1 MAISLL
7 LIIAKWILRF
17 TTNFVNMQTIT
28 LRNLSLIILGLIS
41 QIAFTQTDNTSYIN
55 TGRGGTATT
64 FATDYQAIGINPA
77 NIDSFANHT
86 FLAIGFA
93 ETGVSFYSEALKKT
107 DVRTMLFG
115 RKNPI
120 TPQEAQNL
128 GQSFAEEGMT
138 VNYDMRAF
146 GLGFKIG
153 NAGALAFAL
162 DLHASHY
169 SILGEQASSLIF
181 EGYNYANYFDTIV
194 FTPQDTFGVSNNPL
208 SFYQLAKGTRIKGS
222 ADMTFNAGWGM
233 QIYEND
239 FIKVRLGVGAKYVLS
254 YAYYDLNATENS
266 LGGYSAI
273 SNNPFDLTSGQ
284 TPSQI
289 YNNYKPVGKGLGFD
303 VGANITLFKDLD
315 VGISVVNIG
324 TMNYTANLIS
334 FNDYVLD
341 TVSFSGLNS
350 TNPVDLMYDIVNEEN
365 LIQYNGIEKLSVS
378 MPTTLRFGLGYRLF
392 NDLQLGADL
401 VLPLLQVANSYPAA
415 YLGLGA
421 ELRVLKIL
429 KISSGISV
437 GGGYKNAVPFG
448 IGLDFGL
455 WEIGV
460 ASRDVTTWFGQSSP
474 YVSGTAGL
482 LRFRL

>member
-1 MAISLL
+1 MQTISLRNLPL
-7 LIIAKWILRF
+7 LII
-17 TTNFVNMQTIT
+17 
-28 LRNLSLIILGLIS
+28 GLIS
-41 QIAFTQTDNTSYIN
+41 QIAFTQTDGTSYIN

-120 TPQEAQNL
+120 TSQEAKEL
-128 GQSFAEEGMT
+128 GQAFAEEGMT

-153 NAGALAFAL
+153 KAGALAFAV

-169 SILGEQASSLIF
+169 SILGEQASALIF

-194 FTPQDTFGVSNNPL
+194 ITPQDTFGVANNPVSL
-208 SFYQLAKGTRIKGS
+208 YQLAKGTRIKGA

-233 QIYEND
+233 QVYENE

-254 YAYYDLNATENS
+254 YAYFDLNATENS
-266 LGGYSAI
+266 LGGYNAF

-341 TVSFSGLNS
+341 TVSFSGLS
-350 TNPVDLMYDIVNEEN
+350 ATNPVDMMYDIVNEEN
-365 LIQYNGIEKLSVS
+365 LIQYNGLKKLSVS
-378 MPTTLRFGLGYRLF
+378 MPTTLRFGIGYRLT
-392 NDLQLGADL
+392 NNLQLGADL
-401 VLPLLQVANSYPAA
+401 VMPLLQVANSYPAA

-429 KISSGISV
+429 KISSGISM
-437 GGGYKNAVPFG
+437 GGGYKSAIPFG
-448 IGLDFGL
+448 LGLDFGL
-455 WEIGV
+455 WEIGI
-460 ASRDVTTWFGQSSP
+460 ASRDVTTWFGLSSP
-474 YVSGTAGL
+474 YVSATAGL

>member
-1 MAISLL
+1 MNNIS
-7 LIIAKWILRF
+7 
-17 TTNFVNMQTIT
+17 
-28 LRNLSLIILGLIS
+28 LRNLYLIFLGFFS
-41 QIAFTQTDNTSYIN
+41 QIAFTQTEGTSYIN

-64 FATDYQAIGINPA
+64 FATDYQALGINPA
-77 NIDSFANHT
+77 NIDSFAKHT
-86 FLAIGFA
+86 SLTLGIG
-93 ETGVSFYSEALKKT
+93 ETNISFYSEALKKT
-107 DVRTMLFG
+107 DVRNMLFG

-120 TPQEAQNL
+120 TSQEAEEL

-153 NAGALAFAL
+153 KAGALAFAV

-194 FTPQDTFGVSNNPL
+194 FTPQDTFGVANNPV

-222 ADMTFNAGWGM
+222 ADMTFNTGWGM
-233 QIYEND
+233 QVYENE
-239 FIKVRLGVGAKYVLS
+239 FIKVRLGIGAKYVLS
-254 YAYYDLNATENS
+254 YAYYDLNANENF
-266 LGGYSAI
+266 LGGYTAI
-273 SNNPFDLTSGQ
+273 SNNPFDLTTTQ

-303 VGANITLFKDLD
+303 LGANITLFKDLD

-334 FNDYVLD
+334 FNDFVLD
-341 TVSFSGLNS
+341 TVSFSGLDN
-350 TNPVDLMYDIVNEEN
+350 TNPVDMMYDIVNEEN
-365 LIQYNGIEKLSVS
+365 LIQYNGIEKISVS
-378 MPTTLRFGLGYRLF
+378 MPTTLRLGIGYRIF
-392 NDLQLGADL
+392 NNLQLGADL
-401 VLPLLQVANSYPAA
+401 VMPLVEVANSYPEP
-415 YLGLGA
+415 YFGLGA

-429 KISSGISV
+429 KISSGIAV
-437 GGGYKNAVPFG
+437 GGGYKSAIPFG
-448 IGLDFGL
+448 LGLDFGI

-474 YVSGTAGL
+474 YVSAAAGL